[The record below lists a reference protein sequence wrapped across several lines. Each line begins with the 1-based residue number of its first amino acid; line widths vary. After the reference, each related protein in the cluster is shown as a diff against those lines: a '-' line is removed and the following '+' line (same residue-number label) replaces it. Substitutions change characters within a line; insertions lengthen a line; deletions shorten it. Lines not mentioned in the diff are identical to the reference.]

1 MISSK
6 EMRIII
12 LVLIIFLATTSR
24 SNEKVLN
31 CKQQNESKISFF
43 NNKFSKIIDLDNK
56 TIKDIT
62 GGYNL
67 FDKVI
72 IFGRNEIILKN
83 EMFNTHSTYNLD
95 NMIWTIYSDYFVKLY
110 DCSLNKER
118 APLW

>member
-1 MISSK
+1 MRLVILFLIISLSTTAESK
-6 EMRIII
+6 ERI
-12 LVLIIFLATTSR
+12 
-24 SNEKVLN
+24 LN
-31 CKQQNESKISFF
+31 CKQQNESKVSFF

-56 TIKDIT
+56 ILKDIT

-72 IFGRNEIILKN
+72 VFGRNEIILKN
-83 EMFNTHSTYNLD
+83 IIFNTHSTYNLN

-110 DCSLNKER
+110 DCSLDKER